1 MVPNSFIVLHVLRVI
16 VQTCDGVVIAI
27 ILQLLELTETFK
39 MVNRHQKLRQISN
52 SLKLSTCIILELVL
66 KCCFFI
72 IDFLTLHLKLRNVVI
87 ELHGA
92 GILLILV
99 LSELLLHIFEVR
111 FLVLQLLNQIS
122 LQLFELVV
130 ALNNVL
136 DALVLV
142 SVFRTHIFQEVLI
155 LLNC

>member
-1 MVPNSFIVLHVLRVI
+1 LVPNSFIVLHVLRVI

>member
-72 IDFLTLHLKLRNVVI
+72 IDFLTLHLKLSNVVI

>member
-1 MVPNSFIVLHVLRVI
+1 M
-16 VQTCDGVVIAI
+16 
-27 ILQLLELTETFK
+27 
-39 MVNRHQKLRQISN
+39 
-52 SLKLSTCIILELVL
+52 
-66 KCCFFI
+66 
-72 IDFLTLHLKLRNVVI
+72 VI